1 MKLKKRIQKLEAKM
15 KELKNTPMTDSI
27 TLIDSV
33 NPNCKVKLS
42 LINGD
47 FSIQKITTETKE
59 NIDLILKDNK

>member
-1 MKLKKRIQKLEAKM
+1 MKLKKRIQTLEAEL
-15 KELKNTPMTDSI
+15 KELKNKPTTDSI
-27 TLIDSV
+27 ILIDSV